1 MGVRLLRFFA
11 EADNLGGLVARMRL
25 ASVAQLTSTE
35 AETLEDRPEIVQR
48 VQTAFDEIRK
58 QFVSGDRD
66 EKAAPSVV
74 QLRNGDDQSHV
85 LRRHLT
91 TYLDMMSQRSLFL
104 GDVDATIRRVNEAAS
119 STLDVERASVWFCDA
134 QQTKIT
140 CVDLFQRKESRHSG
154 GTELLAKDFAP
165 YFRALRGQRTIAAHD
180 AHSDAR
186 TTCFSENYL
195 GPLGISSMLDVPVW
209 VGRSMVGVVCY
220 EHVGSQRF
228 WTKDEETFAYLMS
241 NFVAL
246 ALERST
252 TEAAPRTAQRSAGA
266 GGGAL

>member
-1 MGVRLLRFFA
+1 MGLRLLRFFA

-35 AETLEDRPEIVQR
+35 AETVEDRPEIVQR
-48 VQTAFDEIRK
+48 VQTAFDEVKK
-58 QFVSGDRD
+58 QFQAGDRD

-74 QLRNGDDQSHV
+74 QLRGGDDQSHV

-119 STLDVERASVWFCDA
+119 STLDVERASVWFCDP
-134 QQTKIT
+134 QQTKIS
-140 CVDLFQRKESRHSG
+140 CVDLFQRKESKHSG
-154 GTELLAKDFAP
+154 GTELFARDFAP

-180 AHSDAR
+180 AHTDPR
-186 TTCFSENYL
+186 TACFSEIYL
-195 GPLGISSMLDVPVW
+195 KPLSISSMLDVPVW

-220 EHVGSQRF
+220 EHVGPQRS

-246 ALERST
+246 ALERGATDSVPKP
-252 TEAAPRTAQRSAGA
+252 ARRSAGA
-266 GGGAL
+266 GGGTP